1 MRWILHVD
9 MDAFFAAIEQRD
21 RPELRGRPVLV
32 GGAANARGV
41 VATASYE
48 AREFGARSAMPMAE
62 ALRLCPHAVVVPPRM
77 ERYADVSHDVFA
89 IFKRYTP
96 LVEGL
101 SLDEAFLDVTASR
114 SLFGEGRDI
123 AARIKA
129 EVKAELGLT

>member
-48 AREFGARSAMPMAE
+48 AREFGARSAT
-62 ALRLCPHAVVVPPRM
+62 RRS
-77 ERYADVSHDVFA
+77 VSSSATSSGKVTSWLMLFA
-89 IFKRYTP
+89 C
-96 LVEGL
+96 
-101 SLDEAFLDVTASR
+101 
-114 SLFGEGRDI
+114 
-123 AARIKA
+123 
-129 EVKAELGLT
+129 